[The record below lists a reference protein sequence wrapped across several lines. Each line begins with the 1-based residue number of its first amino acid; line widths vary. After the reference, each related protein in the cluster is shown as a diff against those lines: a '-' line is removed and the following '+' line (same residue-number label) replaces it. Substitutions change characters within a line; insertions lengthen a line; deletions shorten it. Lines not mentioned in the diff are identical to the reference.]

1 MLIFGAKIVTLK
13 TTYDKIDFLFLARK
27 LISIHRLID
36 FYLLSFLVRTLIVRW
51 HYCIRIKVNYEYRLF
66 SWAIQKVNVFLS
78 FISKENTTTHLYF
91 RYFKVCSTKFFFFFY
106 EIQLRNLMALICNFD
121 QNVHGIFDRLVL
133 KFSTLAPCP
142 AYFTQFLYMRL
153 TYLF

>member
-1 MLIFGAKIVTLK
+1 MHGR
-13 TTYDKIDFLFLARK
+13 IDFLFLARK
-27 LISIHRLID
+27 LKLFGFIKRIHRLID

-78 FISKENTTTHLYF
+78 CISKENTTTHLYF
-91 RYFKVCSTKFFFFFY
+91 RYFKVCSTRFFFY